1 MAGVVRRIV
10 TEYAALGRVL
20 EPADLFALGMA
31 TVTHAP
37 GILRTRK
44 LTELD
49 AAMRRNVKVKFDGST
64 INLPIRDIDRLL
76 EGKGDNP
83 TFGNLREIYA
93 RNCYLEGLKVKRPV
107 DAVLDAG
114 ANRGM
119 FSILALT
126 HLGAR
131 TAVGVEPMS
140 NYLPVL
146 DLLLKANKV
155 AAERCPRY
163 NRFLTSPTLER
174 EDPLKNISIQTILRE
189 QKIDRFQL
197 VKIDIEGY
205 EKELFKEPDWLA
217 HVDTICMEMHPH
229 FAGDL
234 SLIPDTLRQYGFEYR
249 LVDQQGAPADVSRAM
264 FLQASCNGCLA

>member
-10 TEYAALGRVL
+10 SEYAGLGRVL

-37 GILRTRK
+37 GILRSRK

-93 RNCYLEGLKVKRPV
+93 RNCYLEGLKVKRPLN
-107 DAVLDAG
+107 AVLDAG

-126 HLGAR
+126 HLGAQ

-140 NYLPVL
+140 SYVPVL

-163 NRFLTSPTLER
+163 SRFLTSPTLEK
-174 EDPLKNISIQTILRE
+174 ENPQNSISIQTVLRE

-197 VKIDIEGY
+197 VKIDIEGH
-205 EKELFKEPDWLA
+205 EKEIFEEPDWLA

-234 SLIPDTLRQYGFEYR
+234 SLIPDALRQYGFEYR
-249 LVDQQGAPADVSRAM
+249 LTDQQGAPADVSRAM
-264 FLQASCNGCLA
+264 FLQASCCGALA

>member
-10 TEYAALGRVL
+10 SEYAALGRVL
-20 EPADLFALGMA
+20 EPTDLLALGMA

-37 GILRTRK
+37 GILRSRK

-76 EGKGDNP
+76 DGKGDNP

-93 RNCYLEGLKVKRPV
+93 RNCYLDGLKVKRPV
-107 DAVLDAG
+107 NAVLDAG

-126 HLGAR
+126 HLGAQ
-131 TAVGVEPMS
+131 TAVGIEPVS
-140 NYLPVL
+140 TYAPVL
-146 DLLLKANKV
+146 DLLLKANKI
-155 AAERCPRY
+155 APERAPRY
-163 NRFLTSPTLER
+163 NRFLTNPAMEKESPE
-174 EDPLKNISIQTILRE
+174 KSVSIQTILRE
-189 QKIDRFQL
+189 QKIERFQ
-197 VKIDIEGY
+197 VAKIDIEGY
-205 EKELFKEPDWLA
+205 EKDLFKEPDWLA

-234 SLIPDTLRQYGFEYR
+234 SLY
-249 LVDQQGAPADVSRAM
+249 SRR
-264 FLQASCNGCLA
+264 ASTVRV